1 MKTKQDFLAKV
12 QVGSLIAFRI
22 GEDVYSGKVIEV
34 RPTQFIVRTKSC
46 SIFFVD
52 YQDFIWLKTGTKWP
66 EGIYNA
72 LRYRA
77 QKSIIPD

>member
-34 RPTQFIVRTKSC
+34 RPAQFIVRTKSC
-46 SIFFVD
+46 SIFFVEKMVLFWFNICCVEVFSESFAN
-52 YQDFIWLKTGTKWP
+52 YWISC
-66 EGIYNA
+66 NA
-72 LRYRA
+72 
-77 QKSIIPD
+77 